1 MRHAAPLHDKSGQ
14 ADSSPANVNMLRL
27 LENCCTQFFPSKS
40 SGSGMVE
47 KVQFIPSESQI
58 ELEYP
63 ARLVPYPAWVGHIPF
78 ALWITAAHKPRI
90 FVELGVHTGNSYC
103 AFLQAVKALS
113 LQTKCFGV
121 DHWKGDQHSGSYGQE
136 VYEELKA
143 YHDPRYG
150 DFSTLVLSS
159 FEDALKRFSDESV
172 DLLHID
178 GLHTYEAI
186 AQDFANWL
194 PKMSSRGIVLF
205 HDINA
210 RDTFIGAWQFWQATA
225 PRFPSFDFIHSHG
238 LGVLYVGKDPLS
250 GALSQLFN
258 SDGQSNRS
266 KIRTYFARLGSSI
279 VDRYMLDQERE
290 AMIRLKRET
299 EQHIRAIDAPR
310 FREIA
315 EKEQRIL
322 AIEAQRSKEF
332 ADLEA
337 RLAMT
342 TQLLNRQTIHIIHL
356 QREFAIFPQR
366 PSIGA
371 EIASRIPLS
380 VKKMFPIAVRKF
392 VKQKL
397 LGLPAS

>member
-1 MRHAAPLHDKSGQ
+1 
-14 ADSSPANVNMLRL
+14 
-27 LENCCTQFFPSKS
+27 
-40 SGSGMVE
+40 MVE

-78 ALWITAAHKPRI
+78 ALWITAAQKPRI
-90 FVELGVHTGNSYC
+90 LVELGVHTGNSYC
-103 AFLQAVKALS
+103 AFLQAVRALS
-113 LQTKCFGV
+113 LQTKCFGI

-136 VYEELKA
+136 VYEELKT

-150 DFSTLVLSS
+150 DFSTLMLSS
-159 FEDALKRFSDESV
+159 FEDALERFSDESV

-186 AQDFANWL
+186 AQDFAGWL

-210 RDTFIGAWQFWQATA
+210 RDTFMGAWRFWQATA
-225 PRFPSFDFIHSHG
+225 PRFPSFEFFHSHG

-258 SDGQSNRS
+258 ADGQSNPS
-266 KIRTYFARLGSSI
+266 KIRAYFDRLGLSI
-279 VDRYMLDQERE
+279 LDRYMLAQERE
-290 AMIRLKRET
+290 AMIRQKRET

-310 FREIA
+310 FRQDA

-322 AIEAQRSKEF
+322 AVEAQRSREF
-332 ADLEA
+332 AELEA
-337 RLAMT
+337 RLVMI
-342 TQLLNRQTIHIIHL
+342 TQLLNRQTIHVIHL
-356 QREFAIFPQR
+356 QRELAIFPKQLSMR
-366 PSIGA
+366 A

-380 VKKMFPIAVRKF
+380 VKKMFPASVKKF
-392 VKQKL
+392 VKQRLFK
-397 LGLPAS
+397 LPAS